1 MEQHITVE
9 ITKRDKPELKKEE
22 KQDRAP
28 SGVSSNAIS
37 CTKCGTP
44 IDLKDLEKN
53 WFCCPKCDFHM
64 PLSARKRIDLL
75 VDPGS
80 FSEFGEK
87 WTSTDPLNFF
97 DLKSY
102 KDRIND
108 IRVETRAKEAM
119 ICGRA
124 TISGHPVV
132 LCVMDFAFMGGSM
145 GCVVGEK
152 FVRAVDI
159 AIEERRPLIVF
170 TASGGARMQEGIL
183 SLMQMA
189 KTTCAVQRL
198 EAERI
203 PYISILTNPTTGGV
217 LASFALQANVILAEP
232 EALICFT
239 GPRVI
244 KQTIGKELPE
254 GFGKAEF
261 CLSHGQLD
269 MIVSRKELRRVLTL
283 YIDLLEGAVR
293 CEYEEPQP
301 AFRGIP
307 KRGGKIIRG
316 IRGIKKV
323 AFDAWRS
330 LGRHGS

>member
-1 MEQHITVE
+1 MEQRITVE
-9 ITKRDKPELKKEE
+9 ISKRDRSKLEREE
-22 KQDRAP
+22 KRDTPPPAASP
-28 SGVSSNAIS
+28 AATS
-37 CTKCGTP
+37 CTKCGAP
-44 IDLKDLEKN
+44 IELRELEKN
-53 WFCCPKCDFHM
+53 LFCCPKCDCHM
-64 PLSARKRIDLL
+64 PLSARQRIELL

-102 KDRIND
+102 QDRIND
-108 IRVETRAKEAM
+108 IRAETGAKEAM

-132 LCVMDFAFMGGSM
+132 LCVMDFTFMGGSM

-159 AIEERRPLIVF
+159 AIEERRSLIVF

-198 EAERI
+198 EAEKI
-203 PYISILTNPTTGGV
+203 PYISVLTNPTTGGV
-217 LASFALQANVILAEP
+217 LASFALQADVILAEP

-244 KQTIGKELPE
+244 KQTIGKELPD

-261 CLSHGQLD
+261 CLAQGQLD
-269 MIVSRKELRRVLTL
+269 MIASRKELRKVLTL
-283 YIDLLEGAVR
+283 YIDLLEGAVQ

-301 AFRGIP
+301 AFRGLP
-307 KRGGKIIRG
+307 KRGGQIIRG

>member
-1 MEQHITVE
+1 MEQRITVE

-53 WFCCPKCDFHM
+53 WFCCPQCDFHM
-64 PLSARKRIDLL
+64 PLSARKRIELL

-102 KDRIND
+102 QDRIND
-108 IRVETRAKEAM
+108 IRAETGVKEAM

-124 TISGHPVV
+124 TISDHPVV
-132 LCVMDFAFMGGSM
+132 LCFMDFAFMGGSM

-170 TASGGARMQEGIL
+170 TTSGGARMQEGIL

-198 EAERI
+198 ETEKI
-203 PYISILTNPTTGGV
+203 PYISVLANPTTGGV
-217 LASFALQANVILAEP
+217 LASFALQADVILAEP

-269 MIVSRKELRRVLTL
+269 MIVSRKELRKVLTL
-283 YIDLLEGAVR
+283 YIDLLEGAVQ
-293 CEYEEPQP
+293 CEYEEPEP
-301 AFRGIP
+301 AFRGLP

-316 IRGIKKV
+316 IREIKKV